1 VAKQG
6 ISGGQTPVIPQPSHM
21 QNNNGGS
28 PQLDQGYSAVK
39 RNDALGDYSNAY
51 GQQTANRGT
60 VAAIAQK
67 QSTQLTCK
75 QTW

>member
-1 VAKQG
+1 
-6 ISGGQTPVIPQPSHM
+6 M

-67 QSTQLTCK
+67 QSTQ
-75 QTW
+75 Q